1 MDLFEASQDKNNSGA
16 PLAEKMRPRTL
27 EEFFGQSDVVGQGKF
42 LRRVIASDMV
52 PSLVLFGPPGTGKT
66 TLARIIA
73 LATRS
78 QFESI
83 NAVSSGVA
91 DIRKLIEKAKDQQ
104 KFYRQATVLFIDEIH
119 RFNKSQQ
126 DALLPYVENGTVTLI
141 GATTE
146 NPYFEINSPLLSRT
160 RIIRLQRLDSLD
172 IVHILQAALA
182 DQERGLGRQGLSCA
196 EGTLQSIADF
206 AGGDARVALNLLE
219 QVAMLLE
226 GSDGNTITV
235 ELIENAAG
243 TKIHRY
249 DKKGDYHYDIISA
262 FIKSIRGSDADGAL
276 HYLAR
281 MIESGEDVK
290 FIARRLV
297 ISSSE
302 DIGNADPQ
310 ALVLAMACANAVQ
323 FVGLPEARIILG
335 QAVCYLATAPK
346 SNAAYVAIDRA
357 LADVRQGQDAP
368 VPPHLRDAHYP
379 GAVKLGHGKNY
390 LYPHDDPSGFV
401 NQQYL
406 PLELHDK
413 VYYQP
418 SSHGYEGRLK
428 ASEWYKIISKQQK

>member
-1 MDLFEASQDKNNSGA
+1 MDLFEASQDKNKMGA
-16 PLAEKMRPRTL
+16 PLAERMRPRTL
-27 EEFFGQSDVVGQGKF
+27 DEFFGQSAIVGQGKF
-42 LRRVIASDMV
+42 LQRVIANDQV

-104 KFYRQATVLFIDEIH
+104 KFYYQSTVLFIDEIH
-119 RFNKSQQ
+119 RFNKGQQ

-160 RIIRLQRLDSLD
+160 RIIRLQRLTPPD
-172 IVHILQAALA
+172 IIHILQAALS
-182 DQERGLGRQGLSCA
+182 DDERGLGKQEISCE
-196 EGTLQSIADF
+196 EGSLQSIADF
-206 AGGDARVALNLLE
+206 SGGDARVALNLLE
-219 QVAMLLE
+219 QVSMLLE
-226 GSDGNTITV
+226 GSSVKLITL

-302 DIGNADPQ
+302 DIGNADPH

-357 LADVRQGQDAP
+357 LADVRQGAEAA
-368 VPPHLRDAHYP
+368 VPPHLCDAHYP
-379 GAVKLGHGKNY
+379 GAAKLGHGKNY
-390 LYPHDDPSGFV
+390 RYPHDDPTGFV
-401 NQQYL
+401 KQQYL
-406 PLELHDK
+406 PSELKNK
-413 VYYQP
+413 VYYEP
-418 SSHGYEGRLK
+418 SQHGYEGRLR
-428 ASEWYKIISKQQK
+428 SSDWYKLIGKEPS